1 VRDPLPRKVLAR
13 TYLGALPV
21 LLSVL
26 LLSGCET
33 EGYPEELAYPAR
45 NDPLAVGRADRD
57 AVDFDR
63 PGEFPAVLFPQLP
76 VEERDKLLVD
86 PDRMKSDQRAQLNQT
101 LGNLFGTP
109 AHPTVKGQGAAE
121 PVFQTLRD
129 TLRLDEATLAH
140 GSQLYRLHCLHCHGL
155 SGDGRGPTS
164 PWVNP
169 HPRDYR
175 QGVFKFTSSRQD
187 EGQRR
192 PRKDDL
198 VRTIHEGI
206 EGSSMPSFRLLPD
219 DDIDALASYVIH
231 LSIRGEI
238 EYHLIRATVREE
250 LEANAPNPIQQGVED
265 YLTLVGGYWQAAQ
278 SSLIQPDTFPT
289 NPSDAELQAS
299 AQRGWKLFAQQGAAG
314 CISCHMDYGRQSALK
329 YDYWGTVVRPA
340 DVTTGIYRGG
350 RRPIDLFW
358 RVHSGING
366 TGMTAFGATLSARD
380 IWDIVHFL
388 QVLPYAQMRQKYGI
402 DLEHRP

>member
-1 VRDPLPRKVLAR
+1 LPRTLFAR
-13 TYLGALPV
+13 TCLGTIPV
-21 LLSVL
+21 LFAIL

-33 EGYPEELAYPAR
+33 DSYPEELAYPAR
-45 NDPLAVGRADRD
+45 NDPLAVGKAERD

-63 PGEFPAVLFPQLP
+63 PGEFPAVLFPLLP
-76 VEERDKLLVD
+76 TDERDKLLLD
-86 PDRMKSDQRAQLNQT
+86 PDRMKDDQRTQLNRI

-109 AHPTVKGQGAAE
+109 AHPTVKGQGGAE
-121 PVFQTLRD
+121 AVIQGLRD
-129 TLRLDEATLAH
+129 TVHLDDATLAH

-155 SGDGRGPTS
+155 TGDGRGPTS
-164 PWVNP
+164 PWVSP

-175 QGVFKFTSSRQD
+175 QGVFKFTSSKQD

-219 DDIDALASYVIH
+219 DAIDALASYVIH
-231 LSIRGEI
+231 LSLRGEI
-238 EYHLIRATVREE
+238 EYNLIRASIRDE
-250 LEANAPNPIQQGVED
+250 LDANAQNPIEQGVEE
-265 YLTLVGGYWQAAQ
+265 YLTVLGGNWQAAQ
-278 SSLIQPDTFPT
+278 NSLIQPDNVPPA
-289 NPSDAELQAS
+289 NASEADKQAS
-299 AQRGWKLFAQQGAAG
+299 AQRGWKLFAQQGEAG

-340 DVTTGIYRGG
+340 DLTTGIYRGG

-366 TGMTAFGATLSARD
+366 TGMTAFGKTLSSQQ
-380 IWDIVHFL
+380 IWDMVQFL
-388 QVLPYAQMRQKYGI
+388 EILPYATMRQNYGI
-402 DLEHRP
+402 DLEKRP